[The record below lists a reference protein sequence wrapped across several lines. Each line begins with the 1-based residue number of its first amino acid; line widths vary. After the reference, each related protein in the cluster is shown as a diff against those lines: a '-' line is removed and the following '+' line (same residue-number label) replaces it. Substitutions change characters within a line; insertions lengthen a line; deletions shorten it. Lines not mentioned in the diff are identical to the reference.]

1 MAELVYLVMKVG
13 VVIRG
18 ERLPIQEHLPRVW
31 FIEPLEKTDA
41 GALAPTTGAWGVRG
55 EGGTKDDR
63 VRGTRSDQMSY
74 YIMQVQYKV

>member
-1 MAELVYLVMKVG
+1 MAKPVYLVMKVG

-41 GALAPTTGAWGVRG
+41 GALAPTTGAWGGERRG
-55 EGGTKDDR
+55 RNTG
-63 VRGTRSDQMSY
+63 
-74 YIMQVQYKV
+74 